1 MNQLDNV
8 ERRDTSGH
16 DKTSGNSF
24 RDQQEY
30 ADCVRR
36 QLQAYDESDLAGDV
50 DDVVL
55 DHVKNGRYEEAGMAM
70 FSLMNKTVASRVR
83 QEGWK

>member
-1 MNQLDNV
+1 MNTLDNV
-8 ERRDTSGH
+8 ERRDTSGT
-16 DKTSGNSF
+16 DKTAGSRF
-24 RDQQEY
+24 REQQEY
-30 ADCVRR
+30 ADAVRR
-36 QLQAYDESDLAGDV
+36 QRQAYDESDLAGDV

-55 DHVKNGRYEEAGMAM
+55 DHVKNGRYAEAGMEM

>member
-1 MNQLDNV
+1 MNTLDNV

-16 DKTSGNSF
+16 DKTAGSSF
-24 RDQQEY
+24 REQQEY

-36 QLQAYDESDLAGDV
+36 QHQAYDERDLAGDV

-55 DHVKNGRYEEAGMAM
+55 DHVKNGRYAEAGMAL
-70 FSLMNKTVASRVR
+70 FSRMNETVAGRVAA
-83 QEGWK
+83 EGWK